1 MVESLYSDF
10 DADLT
15 IRPANSKTFYEKEL
29 NLETIAKSQGVI
41 TLSKAIEETV
51 VLKHEEKW
59 VNANI
64 IGVDSTFIQI
74 AKLDD
79 HMVDGFPVLENNFKP
94 TGIIGASLLDKLEGY
109 LPPKGGVESILVYG
123 PKRKIKMRLGKSPFN
138 LERLDVIGRMNYNRE
153 VNAEFL
159 VVPNNFAKEVLDYNE
174 DEYSALYIDV
184 DNTYDKFEVKDQLQK
199 LVGANFIVK
208 TNDEKNELIFKTS
221 KTERMFVLVT
231 LVFIFILASFNLVS
245 SITMLFVEKKDDL
258 DTLRSM
264 GGNKRFM
271 FNIFFFE
278 GLLISAKGIIIGLV
292 LGYAVCFSQI
302 QFALLQ
308 MPNSGGEAFPV
319 VVKLMDLFI
328 ILTLVVGLSAIA
340 SYFPVK
346 MLIKRN
352 LKVD

>member
-10 DADLT
+10 DSDIT
-15 IRPANSKTFYEKEL
+15 IRPANSKTFFENEL
-29 NLETIAKSQGVI
+29 NYKSLTSTEGVI
-41 TLSKAIEETV
+41 TFSKAIEETV

-59 VNANI
+59 VNANL
-64 IGVDSTFIQI
+64 IGVDSTFIEI
-74 AKLDD
+74 SKLEN
-79 HMVDGFPVLENNFKP
+79 HLVDGFPVLENNLKP

-109 LPPKGGVESILVYG
+109 LPPSGGVESILVYG

-138 LERLDVIGRMNYNRE
+138 LERLDIIGRMNYNRE
-153 VNAEFL
+153 VNGEFI
-159 VVPNNFAKEVLDYNE
+159 VVPNGFAKEVLDYNS
-174 DEYSALYIDV
+174 DEYSAVYIDV
-184 DNTYDKFEVKDQLQK
+184 NNSINKFRVRDQLQE
-199 LVGANFIVK
+199 LVGENFIVK
-208 TNDEKNELIFKTS
+208 TNDEKNALIFKTS

-258 DTLRSM
+258 ETLRSM
-264 GGNKRFM
+264 GGNRRFI
-271 FNIFFFE
+271 FNIFFLE
-278 GLLISAKGIIIGLV
+278 GLLISAKGIIIGLL
-292 LGYAVCFSQI
+292 LGYGICFSQI
-302 QFALLQ
+302 YFELLL

-319 VVKLMDLFI
+319 VLKTMDLFI
-328 ILTLVVGLSAIA
+328 ILLLVVGLSAIA